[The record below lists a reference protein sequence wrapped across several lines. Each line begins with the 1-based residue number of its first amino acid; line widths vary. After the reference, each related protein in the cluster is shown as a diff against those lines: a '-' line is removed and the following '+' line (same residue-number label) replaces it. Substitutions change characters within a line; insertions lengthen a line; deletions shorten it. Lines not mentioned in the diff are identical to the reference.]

1 MPDTPRRGRGSGKA
15 QEQSAGHAAG
25 SRPSSP
31 PRPSASDRRDL
42 RGSAGP
48 AGFARSGAAGGRG
61 GDRSALPDA
70 PSATAPLPTALWPI
84 ADAGLAALGIA
95 LRPAARA
102 AIDAHLR
109 LLLAW
114 NEHVNLTAL
123 RTPEQ
128 VARGHLLDSLSAL
141 PLIGRLAARGGIPPA
156 LLDLG
161 SGGGFPG
168 LPLAVCLPAGRCALV
183 DSVGKKA
190 AFLNVA
196 AAAAAGALRNA
207 GEMPPTL
214 TALAERAEDLADD
227 PAQRAGWDI
236 VVARAVGS
244 LAEVLELGLP
254 LLRVGGHVVA
264 WKSEA
269 VAAGLRGEINAA
281 WRIGQDA
288 GGGRPIVAAPDRDGM
303 AGLADH
309 RLVVVRKVRPTPERY
324 PRPPAERRRARL
336 LR

>member
-1 MPDTPRRGRGSGKA
+1 
-15 QEQSAGHAAG
+15 
-25 SRPSSP
+25 
-31 PRPSASDRRDL
+31 
-42 RGSAGP
+42 
-48 AGFARSGAAGGRG
+48 
-61 GDRSALPDA
+61 
-70 PSATAPLPTALWPI
+70 
-84 ADAGLAALGIA
+84 
-95 LRPAARA
+95 
-102 AIDAHLR
+102 
-109 LLLAW
+109 
-114 NEHVNLTAL
+114 
-123 RTPEQ
+123 
-128 VARGHLLDSLSAL
+128 
-141 PLIGRLAARGGIPPA
+141 
-156 LLDLG
+156 
-161 SGGGFPG
+161 
-168 LPLAVCLPAGRCALV
+168 
-183 DSVGKKA
+183 
-190 AFLNVA
+190 
-196 AAAAAGALRNA
+196 
-207 GEMPPTL
+207 MPPTL